1 MSPSLRPGTSEGT
14 DALLADLIE
23 EITDKLR
30 AGVAV
35 DVDAYVARHPERA
48 AQIREL
54 LPALQVLAAAGSTP
68 ASGEPATGE
77 PSLLPGVLGD
87 FCIVREVGR
96 GGMGVVYEA
105 EQLSLNRRVALK
117 VLPFAGALDPRQLQR
132 FQNEAKAAACLHHT
146 NIVPVFGVGCERG
159 VHFYAMQ
166 FIDGQSLAAL
176 LEQERGGG
184 VPSSDQPTTAYAAP
198 PSSAALAAETAVQ
211 AAAATVR
218 TRRDAASFRRVAEW
232 GIQAAEALDC
242 AHQLGIV
249 HRDIKPANLMV
260 DASGRLWVTDFG
272 LAQVQS
278 DTRLTMTGDLVGTL
292 RYMSPEQALAR
303 RVVIDHRTDI
313 YSLGAT
319 LYELLTLQPP
329 VTGADRQELLRQI
342 AFEEPVPPRRL
353 SRGVP
358 AELETIV
365 LKALEKNPQD
375 RYATAQEL
383 ADDLRRFRND
393 EPIQARRPSLVQRA
407 RKWARR
413 HKGFVTGAMAA

>member
-117 VLPFAGALDPRQLQR
+117 VLPFAATMDPRQLQR
-132 FQNEAKAAACLHHT
+132 FHNEAKAAACLHHT

-166 FIDGQSLAAL
+166 FIDGLSLAAL
-176 LEQERGGG
+176 LEQQRGDGS
-184 VPSSDQPTTAYAAP
+184 PHSDQPTTAYAAP
-198 PSSAALAAETAVQ
+198 LAPATPAAETAVQ
-211 AAAATVR
+211 AAAVTVR
-218 TRRDAASFRRVAEW
+218 APRDAAYFRRIAEW
-232 GIQAAEALDC
+232 GIQAAEAPDC

-260 DASGRLWVTDFG
+260 DPTGRLWVTDFG

-278 DTRLTMTGDLVGTL
+278 DSRLTMTGDLVGTL
-292 RYMSPEQALAR
+292 RYMSPEQALAK

-313 YSLGAT
+313 YSVGAT
-319 LYELLTLQPP
+319 LYELLALRPAFART
-329 VTGADRQELLRQI
+329 DRQELLRQI
-342 AFEEPVPPRRL
+342 AFEEPRRL
-353 SRGVP
+353 RQINKAIP
-358 AELETIV
+358 AELETIL
-365 LKALEKNPQD
+365 LKAMEKNPQD
-375 RYATAQEL
+375 RYATAKEL
-383 ADDLRRFRND
+383 ADDLRRF
-393 EPIQARRPSLVQRA
+393 
-407 RKWARR
+407 
-413 HKGFVTGAMAA
+413 